1 MRCSRAFT
9 DIVLP
14 PLCVVALA
22 GTLGACSGARS
33 QAASAASAD
42 ALVGLQL
49 TETSVTLENRTGTSL
64 VGGQITVVPAGTRP
78 PFFVMLPR
86 IQSGEKRTFA
96 LESFR
101 SNDGTMF
108 RRSLAR
114 ARAVKVTATD
124 LVGKTHEYE
133 IPFD

>member
-1 MRCSRAFT
+1 MRCHRAFT
-9 DIVLP
+9 AVVLP
-14 PLCVVALA
+14 PLCVVALI
-22 GTLGACSGARS
+22 GPLACSGARP
-33 QAASAASAD
+33 QAASAATAD

-49 TETSVTLENRTGTSL
+49 TDSAVTLENRTGTSL
-64 VGGQITVVPAGTRP
+64 VGGQIIMVSAGTRP

-86 IQSGEKRTFA
+86 IQSGEKRSFA
-96 LESFR
+96 LDSFR
-101 SNDGTMF
+101 SNDGTPF

-124 LVGKTHEYE
+124 LAGKTHEYE

>member
-1 MRCSRAFT
+1 MRCHRALT
-9 DIVLP
+9 SLVPSL
-14 PLCVVALA
+14 VALVSLA
-22 GTLGACSGARS
+22 GMLGACSGARP
-33 QAASAASAD
+33 QAASAAQPD

-49 TETSVTLENRTGTSL
+49 TDTAVLLENRTGTSL
-64 VGGQITVVPAGTRP
+64 VDGQITVVPAGTRP

-96 LESFR
+96 LETFR
-101 SNDGTMF
+101 SNDGTLF

-114 ARAVKVTATD
+114 ARAVRVTATD
-124 LVGKTHEYE
+124 LVGKKHEYE